1 MFGLIHS
8 IFSLVGSV
16 ISGVF
21 HIVTSTISTVFG
33 ILGSALSLIFSG
45 LSFALVAGLV
55 LLFIHRRSQGRKGP
69 QVVELEDDEDEDED
83 EDFVSF
89 YSQQKR

>member
-1 MFGLIHS
+1 MIGLIHS
-8 IFSLVGSV
+8 IFSMVGSIISSV
-16 ISGVF
+16 FHLVTGSISGIF
-21 HIVTSTISTVFG
+21 S
-33 ILGSALSLIFSG
+33 ILGSLLSLVFSG

-55 LLFIHRRSQGRKGP
+55 LLFIHRRRQGKKAP
-69 QVVELEDDEDEDED
+69 QVVELEDDGNQD

>member
-1 MFGLIHS
+1 MIGLIHS
-8 IFSLVGSV
+8 VFSMVGSV

-21 HIVTSTISTVFG
+21 HIATGVISSVFG
-33 ILGSALSLIFSG
+33 ILGGVLSLIFSG

-55 LLFIHRRSQGRKGP
+55 LLFIHRRRQGKKAP
-69 QVVELEDDEDEDED
+69 QVVELEDD